1 MWKYIGKE
9 ECNEFLL
16 SLKLF
21 NCKDKKKYLNTIYS
35 ISNNIENNY
44 KIYKIK
50 KKNYYIKNNFSFFGL
65 IYFLYITSIS
75 STHNLLSGAP
85 QNLSPSLLDEQTIA
99 KRYF

>member
-1 MWKYIGKE
+1 MDGGIERLIQSLNEKAVPIGYTLSYYKSRNAFYIPA
-9 ECNEFLL
+9 FLIR
-16 SLKLF
+16 
-21 NCKDKKKYLNTIYS
+21 Y
-35 ISNNIENNY
+35 E
-44 KIYKIK
+44 
-50 KKNYYIKNNFSFFGL
+50 L